1 MDGDGTFPMSAHPSP
16 ALPPASPE
24 LHIASLV
31 VHATPRRLDEVR
43 LGVLAVAGAEIH
55 GASEMGKLVVTLEA
69 PTTDEMMARISQIQ
83 RMEGVLASAL
93 VYQHADT
100 LAAMNEEIDDGNGP

>member
-1 MDGDGTFPMSAHPSP
+1 MDSDGTFPMSAHPLP
-16 ALPPASPE
+16 ADLPDSPE

-31 VHATPRRLDEVR
+31 VHASPRRLDEVR
-43 LGVLAVAGAEIH
+43 AAVLAVAGAEIH
-55 GASEMGKLVVTLEA
+55 GASDMGKLVVTLEA

-83 RMEGVLASAL
+83 RLDGVLASAL